1 MLRRFLIALCMVF
14 GFTAAY
20 AGPVANIEWVHG
32 AINNIWGVEIPYH
45 ADLKNPRYA
54 SNMEYLLTAVDRA
67 NYVINGFE
75 STQYR
80 KDSKYATKFA
90 ADIETADA
98 AINNLIR
105 EEVLVFRTL
114 RTTTN
119 FSIKIAAK
127 GNFTIDW
134 GDGNVQEIN
143 QTTTVQTTYSHN
155 YDKAG
160 VYYIRPRG
168 NATEYNGDGFTPS
181 IKIGTPTALATIN
194 GSLGSVFPTLSN
206 GSQPSFYGT
215 FAGCSNLRGKIPEDL
230 FEGVHGPADK
240 WYMFALLF
248 DGCSKLEGPIPEG
261 LFASVTGKPVQGMFE
276 ATFRGCSSLKG
287 SIPENIF
294 HSIEGDMT
302 NYLFNM
308 TFLNCS
314 SLTGSIPGDLFKT
327 ITGQPG
333 IAGFYKLF
341 RNTGLTGSIPGTLF
355 QNLNGESQESSFAET
370 FASTKLSGR
379 IPENLFKGVTGRPGP
394 GAFWATFASSRS
406 LGSPLPE
413 KLFASMSGAPRANS
427 FRETFNRTGTCS
439 NLPAGL
445 FATIQGEPAD
455 AVFYETFVDC
465 QVNKI
470 PAGLFDGIQGP
481 PAPYM
486 FYRTFHWN
494 SLGSIPAGLFTGIS
508 GAPAP
513 YMFYGTFDSTW
524 GSGTIGAPLFGDLR
538 GPAATNMFY
547 ATFNKSGGALT
558 GPSAQMQ
565 IVNEDGSSTNHYIY
579 EFWNMTSNQAT
590 YNSRASGMDDYACIP
605 TTWGGG
611 GTKDVPACFSDWP
624 FSMTVTGGSF
634 GVTISAAGTFYV
646 DWGDGEFDTIK
657 KTDTTSQTVSHTYDT
672 AAARTIR
679 MAGLATGY
687 LDGKPAVSFADTSY
701 ITGIDG
707 SIGKIFPTLADGT
720 NPSFN
725 GLFENANNLASEI
738 PEELFTGITGQ
749 PVPYMFA
756 YLFSNCTNL
765 TGEIPAGLFAGLDG
779 TPVEG
784 LFEGTFT
791 STWELGADVPS
802 ELFAGIKGE
811 PAPYMFMSTFHDSA
825 IENIPGDLFAGIQGA
840 PAEGM
845 FTMTFYE
852 ASLSTLPEGLF
863 AGIKG
868 APAARMYGETFFN
881 NIGITGEIP
890 LGFFGDISG
899 PGAEHMFYGTFTGC
913 GGLTGYSA
921 RDKNGEFLYNIW
933 PEVEFGRYCY
943 SSHYQTPNKL
953 TDYDCI
959 PESWGGPATGTEAKC
974 IGN

>member
-1 MLRRFLIALCMVF
+1 MFRKFFAVLCMLF

-45 ADLKNPRYA
+45 ADLKNPRYV

-119 FSIKIAAK
+119 FSIQIAAK

-143 QTTTVQTTYSHN
+143 QTTVNQTTYSHT

-168 NATEYNGDGFTPS
+168 TATEYNGNGFVPS

-194 GSLGSVFPTLSN
+194 GSLGSVFPTLAN

-215 FAGCSNLRGKIPEDL
+215 FSGCSNLRGKIPTDL
-230 FEGVHGPADK
+230 FDGVRGQADK
-240 WYMFALLF
+240 SYMFALLF
-248 DGCSKLEGPIPEG
+248 DGCSKLEGPIPEN
-261 LFASVTGKPVQGMFE
+261 LFASVTGNPVQGMFE
-276 ATFRGCSSLKG
+276 ATFRNCSSLKG
-287 SIPENIF
+287 SIPEKIF

-394 GAFWATFASSRS
+394 GAFWATFGGSRS

-413 KLFASMSGAPRANS
+413 NLFASMSGAPRANS

-494 SLGSIPAGLFTGIS
+494 SLGSIPAGLFAGIS

-513 YMFYGTFDSTW
+513 YMFYGTFDSTR
-524 GSGTIGAPLFGDLR
+524 GSGTIGAPLFGDIR
-538 GPAATNMFY
+538 GAAATNMFY

-565 IVNEDGSSTNHYIY
+565 IVNEDGSTENRFIY
-579 EFWNMTSNQAT
+579 EFWDMTSNQAT
-590 YNSRASGMDDYACIP
+590 YNSSASGMDDYACIP
-605 TTWGGG
+605 TMWGGG
-611 GTKDVPACFSDWP
+611 GTKKWPACLANWP
-624 FSMTVTGGSF
+624 LTMTVEGSRF
-634 GVTISAAGTFYV
+634 AMNFAVEGQVFV
-646 DWGDGEFDTIK
+646 DWGDGTYE
-657 KTDTTSQTVSHTYDT
+657 TYDDGLFIAEHNYSSSGT
-672 AAARTIR
+672 YNVRLAARPTAYYGDEYPTLQI
-679 MAGLATGY
+679 TT
-687 LDGKPAVSFADTSY
+687 PAALV
-701 ITGIDG
+701 GIQG
-707 SIGKIFPTLADGT
+707 SLGEVFPTLADGS
-720 NPSFN
+720 NPVFLETFAGTIN
-725 GLFENANNLASEI
+725 LTTVPETLFS
-738 PEELFTGITGQ
+738 GITGTAR
-749 PVPYMFA
+749 PYMFNGT
-756 YLFSNCTNL
+756 FMDSGL
-765 TGEIPAGLFAGLDG
+765 TEIP
-779 TPVEG
+779 TY
-784 LFEGTFT
+784 
-791 STWELGADVPS
+791 
-802 ELFAGIKGE
+802 LFAGITT
-811 PAPYMFMSTFHDSA
+811 PAESMFESTFDNCTALETIPENLFLDLQLGQTPPANMFKYMFAGCSGLHGESA
-825 IENIPGDLFAGIQGA
+825 KINGMYLYDEYVNTVGVF
-840 PAEGM
+840 EGM
-845 FTMTFYE
+845 Y
-852 ASLSTLPEGLF
+852 LDC
-863 AGIKG
+863 AG
-868 APAARMYGETFFN
+868 
-881 NIGITGEIP
+881 
-890 LGFFGDISG
+890 
-899 PGAEHMFYGTFTGC
+899 
-913 GGLTGYSA
+913 
-921 RDKNGEFLYNIW
+921 
-933 PEVEFGRYCY
+933 
-943 SSHYQTPNKL
+943 L
-953 TDYDCI
+953 TDYAHI
-959 PESWGGPATGTEAKC
+959 PMSWKSQAE
-974 IGN
+974 

>member
-45 ADLKNPRYA
+45 ADLKNRRYV

-80 KDSKYATKFA
+80 KDSKYATKLA
-90 ADIETADA
+90 ADIETATA
-98 AINNLIR
+98 AINTLIR

-119 FSIKIAAK
+119 FSIQIAAK

-143 QTTTVQTTYSHN
+143 QTTVNQTTYSHT

-168 NATEYNGDGFTPS
+168 TATEYNGNGFVPS

-215 FAGCSNLRGKIPEDL
+215 FSGCSNLRGKIPTDL
-230 FEGVHGPADK
+230 FDGVRGQADK
-240 WYMFALLF
+240 GYMFALLF
-248 DGCSKLEGPIPEG
+248 DGCSKLEGPIPEN
-261 LFASVTGKPVQGMFE
+261 LFASVTGEPVQGMFE
-276 ATFRGCSSLKG
+276 ATFRNCSSLKG
-287 SIPENIF
+287 SIPEKIF

-394 GAFWATFASSRS
+394 GAFWATFGSSRS

-427 FRETFNRTGTCS
+427 FRETFNRTGVCT

-494 SLGSIPAGLFTGIS
+494 TLGSIPAGLFAGIS

-524 GSGTIGAPLFGDLR
+524 GSGTIGAPLFGDIR
-538 GPAATNMFY
+538 GAAATNMFY

-565 IVNEDGSSTNHYIY
+565 IVNEDGSTENRFIY
-579 EFWNMTSNQAT
+579 EFWDMTSNQAT
-590 YNSRASGMDDYACIP
+590 YNSSASGMDDYACIP

-611 GTKDVPACFSDWP
+611 GTKKWPACLANWP
-624 FSMTVTGGSF
+624 FSMKTTNL
-634 GVTISAAGTFYV
+634 AAGDEFEMLFNFGGTAYV
-646 DWGDGEFDTIK
+646 DWGDGTYNTYSVNSGLGD
-657 KTDTTSQTVSHTYDT
+657 VVASHTYET
-672 AAARTIR
+672 AGEYTIKLAAKPT
-679 MAGLATGY
+679 MYYDGTGATTFY
-687 LDGKPAVSFADTSY
+687 VASTDLIASLDGSLGAV
-701 ITGIDG
+701 
-707 SIGKIFPTLADGT
+707 FPTLADGS
-720 NPSFN
+720 NPC
-725 GLFENANNLASEI
+725 
-738 PEELFTGITGQ
+738 
-749 PVPYMFA
+749 FA
-756 YLFSNCTNL
+756 GAFGEATNL
-765 TGEIPAGLFAGLDG
+765 TTIPENLFSGFSGTPNNYMFFETFKGCTGLTEIP
-779 TPVEG
+779 TY
-784 LFEGTFT
+784 
-791 STWELGADVPS
+791 
-802 ELFAGIKGE
+802 LFAGINKPSTALFMRTFENCTGVTAIPE
-811 PAPYMFMSTFHDSA
+811 NLFLDMTGTPAEEMYVQT
-825 IENIPGDLFAGIQGA
+825 FAGCSNLRGQ
-840 PAEGM
+840 
-845 FTMTFYE
+845 
-852 ASLSTLPEGLF
+852 
-863 AGIKG
+863 
-868 APAARMYGETFFN
+868 
-881 NIGITGEIP
+881 
-890 LGFFGDISG
+890 
-899 PGAEHMFYGTFTGC
+899 
-913 GGLTGYSA
+913 SA
-921 RDKNGEFLYNIW
+921 RLNGDYFYDLW
-933 PEVEFGRYCY
+933 PDL
-943 SSHYQTPNKL
+943 PNVFDAMYYGCTGL
-953 TDYDCI
+953 TDYADI
-959 PESWGGPATGTEAKC
+959 PMSWKSQVE
-974 IGN
+974 